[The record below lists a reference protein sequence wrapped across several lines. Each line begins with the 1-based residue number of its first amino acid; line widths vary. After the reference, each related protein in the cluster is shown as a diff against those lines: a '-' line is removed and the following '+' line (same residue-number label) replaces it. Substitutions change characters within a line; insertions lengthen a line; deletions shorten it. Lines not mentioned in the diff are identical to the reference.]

1 MAGATQL
8 NPGRNLSATIKQ
20 GFDLMRGRDVPS
32 YSLYFLNP
40 TKKHQAGDYKSY
52 VVEHLKIGRG
62 ADCDIRYGD
71 DFSTVSRHHASI
83 AIVEKDFIL
92 RHNPKA
98 SNPTLVNNREVREHK
113 LQNGE
118 EIQLSQGGPKIR
130 FNTSTMK
137 TSTMGFTSR
146 MALWGKQAL
155 RPYRYAVAVLALLL
169 VASLGLAAWQFQKTG
184 DRLAQ
189 QQEEVDK
196 VGEKVDQTEKTV
208 ASMESSMTEIE
219 NRYEDRIKLIQ
230 DRVRRTAASNQQ
242 QRRALLAQI
251 EQLKNERNEAI
262 ENLGVGGSADP
273 MPNQSSIVNNGLS
286 DNEVAST
293 MPSSGIY
300 IIRAKNIEIPMN
312 EDINVRGI
320 EISGDDFQLK
330 ESTLWTGTGFLTQD
344 GQFIT
349 ARHVVQP
356 WRYPQSVAGKEVF
369 QKMNLLESHLG
380 LTVDVAFEA
389 EDQQG
394 NTFTFK
400 YSDFRLGDSQDR
412 RHPFPEDAEP
422 ENQASLK
429 LADLND
435 TDWAYMNVARK
446 GKVSFDR
453 ELPGKLQPG
462 DKLYSWGYPRGEKL
476 QSGSTPTPS
485 FGTMSVS
492 KVVEGDNLIY
502 TGNRSFTNGN
512 SGGPVFAMI
521 GDSPV
526 VVGIVSAGWDN
537 QGIIVPIS
545 QIH

>member
-1 MAGATQL
+1 MVGATQV
-8 NPGRNLSATIKQ
+8 NPRRNLSATIKQ

-32 YSLYFLNP
+32 YSLYFLSP
-40 TKKHQAGDYKSY
+40 TKKHQQGDYKDY

-62 ADCDIRYGD
+62 ADCDICYGD
-71 DFSTVSRHHASI
+71 QFSTVSRHHASI
-83 AIVEKDFIL
+83 TIVEKKFIL

-98 SNPTLVNNREVREHK
+98 SNPTLVNDKEVREHK
-113 LQNGE
+113 LQNGD
-118 EIQLSQGGPKIR
+118 EIQFSKGGPKIR
-130 FNTSTMK
+130 FNISNIK

-169 VASLGLAAWQFQKTG
+169 VASLGFMVWGFREANTRIAENKEDVEHIGKET
-184 DRLAQ
+184 
-189 QQEEVDK
+189 
-196 VGEKVDQTEKTV
+196 QTSIDSLQHKI
-208 ASMESSMTEIE
+208 AMIK
-219 NRYEDRIKLIQ
+219 NRYEDQIKHLQKLLRETDIK
-230 DRVRRTAASNQQ
+230 NQQ
-242 QRRALLAQI
+242 QRQALLAQI
-251 EQLKNERNEAI
+251 EELKNERNKAI
-262 ENLGVGGSADP
+262 KNVNSV
-273 MPNQSSIVNNGLS
+273 VNNDLP

-293 MPSSGIY
+293 LPRSGIY

-312 EDINVRGI
+312 EDINIRGI
-320 EISGDDFQLK
+320 EISDDDFQLK

-356 WRYPQSVAGKEVF
+356 WRYPQSVADDEVF

-412 RHPFPEDAEP
+412 RHPYPEDAEP

-435 TDWAYMNVARK
+435 TDWAYMEIARE
-446 GKVSFDR
+446 GEVTYDR
-453 ELPGKLQPG
+453 DLPNKLKPG
-462 DKLYSWGYPRGEKL
+462 DKLYSWGYPRGEKI
-476 QSGSTPTPS
+476 QSNSIPTPS
-485 FGTMSVS
+485 FSTMSVS
-492 KVVEGDNLIY
+492 KVLEGDNLIY
-502 TGNRSFTNGN
+502 TADRGFTHGN
-512 SGGPVFAMI
+512 SGGPVFAII
-521 GDSPV
+521 GDQPV
-526 VVGIVSAGWDN
+526 VVGIVSASWDN

-545 QIH
+545 QIY